1 MLKPAECHKEYECH
15 NQNEARNGRES
26 PRKNAVRGNRALMFA
41 AFMRAHYRG
50 GAQALDEREP
60 HIGHRGFTIEPA
72 VTFERV
78 YELIQRGI
86 FRRGKRKRAL
96 DK

>member
-1 MLKPAECHKEYECH
+1 
-15 NQNEARNGRES
+15 
-26 PRKNAVRGNRALMFA
+26 MFA
-41 AFMRAHYRG
+41 AFMRAHYCS

-60 HIGHRGFTIEPA
+60 HIGHRGLAIESA
-72 VTFERV
+72 FAFERV

-86 FRRGKRKRAL
+86 FRSRQRKRAL